1 MRKGNYVYS
10 RMKLDINPN
19 VVYFGDFGTTCTTAR
34 RLFVFS
40 KAEKERNEEQ
50 WVSVRPTVRE
60 NN

>member
-1 MRKGNYVYS
+1 
-10 RMKLDINPN
+10 MKLDINPN

-40 KAEKERNEEQ
+40 KAERERNEEQ